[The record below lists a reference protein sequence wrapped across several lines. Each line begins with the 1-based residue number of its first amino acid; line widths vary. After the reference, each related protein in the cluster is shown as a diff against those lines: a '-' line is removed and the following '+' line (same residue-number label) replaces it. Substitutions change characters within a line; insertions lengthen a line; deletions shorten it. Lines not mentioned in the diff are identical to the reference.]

1 MNLLLVLR
9 AADFAADRHRHQ
21 RRKDE
26 RGSPYINHPLNV
38 ARLLSEVGGVDDE
51 QVIVAGLLHD
61 TIEDTDTTP
70 EQIAEQFGERVRD
83 LVLEVSDDTR
93 LRSPQRKR
101 AQIDGAPGLSRSAVL
116 IKLADKTSN
125 IRDIIESPPRG
136 WSLERRCRYLD
147 WAQAVVDGCRPANQA
162 LESLFYAT
170 LGEARAVLSQLEED
184 SVDGET

>member
-1 MNLLLVLR
+1 MNLPLVMR

-38 ARLLSEVGGVDDE
+38 AWLLSEVGGVDDE

-70 EQIAEQFGERVRD
+70 EQIAEQFGERVCG

-101 AQIDGAPGLSRSAVL
+101 AQIEGAPGLSHGAVL

-136 WSLERRCRYLD
+136 WSLERRRRYLD
-147 WAQAVVDGCRPANQA
+147 WAQAVVDGCRATNQA

-170 LGEARAVLSQLEED
+170 LAEARAALSQLEED